1 METLYTGHIHGFPP
15 AANVSYGSLS
25 MTWGSQGGLIALGV
39 VLGSSVS
46 LVGLAFAFIT
56 YSLFSDL
63 KSLAGTALLSL
74 LASLFMSQLL
84 FVIGVGGVQD
94 TELCLSLSLALL
106 FMKLASMCWLCCC
119 CHHALVLFRSSSNL
133 NPNPEPSMGRA
144 LAHYSLLSWGFPL
157 LMLGVAAAFKYKER
171 DVKITGAQV
180 IAQIVHDLNGDSH
193 CWLMEGSAYIW
204 GFLVPA
210 VVLLFAGFY
219 LACQGGGAVKI
230 AAALQV
236 DSRAKNKLV
245 KKRGLQIGL
254 FFKILIVLS
263 TVVFLGA
270 IASIWNV
277 VELWSIYSIAQGIQG
292 LVIAMLVSCNCKI
305 LKLYSAPR
313 SQKSRRGTY
322 RSLKDGEGGRY
333 GVLSVTNPNY
343 EDIPPPPPP
352 PLVQQQQQQQAAAF
366 NAFVTVPEAEES
378 SPAHS
383 YVKMA
388 YRERHF
394 VERTDVVVP
403 SALDCAFSG
412 ELSTSLAIEEIPRSP
427 LPTSV

>member
-15 AANVSYGSLS
+15 AANVSYGTLS
-25 MTWGSQGGLIALGV
+25 TTWGSQGGLIALGV

-63 KSLAGTALLSL
+63 KSLAGTVLLSL

-119 CHHALVLFRSSSNL
+119 CHHALVLFRSSTNL

-171 DVKITGAQV
+171 DVKVTGAQV

-193 CWLMEGSAYIW
+193 CWLMEGPAYVW

-270 IASIWNV
+270 IASVWDI
-277 VELWSIYSIAQGIQG
+277 VEFWSIYSFAQGIQG
-292 LVIAMLVSCNCKI
+292 LVIAMLVSCNCKV
-305 LKLYSAPR
+305 LKLYSAPH
-313 SQKSRRGTY
+313 SQKTRRGTY

-343 EDIPPPPPP
+343 EDLPPQAPPG
-352 PLVQQQQQQQAAAF
+352 ATAF
-366 NAFVTVPEAEES
+366 NPFMAEAEDS
-378 SPAHS
+378 PSPAHS

-388 YRERHF
+388 YRERNF
-394 VERTDVVVP
+394 VDRNDCVVP
-403 SALDCAFSG
+403 SALDCAFAG
-412 ELSTSLAIEEIPRSP
+412 ELSTSLAIDEIPRSP
-427 LPTSV
+427 LPASV

>member
-25 MTWGSQGGLIALGV
+25 TTWGSQGGLIALGV

-119 CHHALVLFRSSSNL
+119 CHHALMLFRSSTNL
-133 NPNPEPSMGRA
+133 NPSPEPSMGRA

-230 AAALQV
+230 AAALQI

-343 EDIPPPPPP
+343 EDIPPM
-352 PLVQQQQQQQAAAF
+352 QHAF
-366 NAFVTVPEAEES
+366 APIPEPEES
-378 SPAHS
+378 PSPAHS

>member
-15 AANVSYGSLS
+15 PANITYGTFGTS
-25 MTWGSQGGLIALGV
+25 WGSQGGLIALGV

-119 CHHALVLFRSSSNL
+119 CHHALVLFRSNTNL

-193 CWLMEGSAYIW
+193 CWLMEGPAYVW
-204 GFLVPA
+204 GFLVPSI
-210 VVLLFAGFY
+210 VLLFAGFY

-236 DSRAKNKLV
+236 DSRIKNKLV

-254 FFKILIVLS
+254 FFKILVVLS
-263 TVVFLGA
+263 TVVVLGA
-270 IASIWNV
+270 IASMWNV
-277 VELWSIYSIAQGIQG
+277 IELWSVYSIAQGIQG
-292 LVIAMLVSCNCKI
+292 LVIAMLVSCNCKV

-313 SQKSRRGTY
+313 GQKSRRGTY

-343 EDIPPPPPP
+343 EDILGPFPPIGSGSDGCFE
-352 PLVQQQQQQQAAAF
+352 AAQS
-366 NAFVTVPEAEES
+366 NGPGIGCSPVHS
-378 SPAHS
+378 SFTR
-383 YVKMA
+383 MA
-388 YRERHF
+388 YREGNF
-394 VERTDVVVP
+394 VDRTDAVVP
-403 SALDCAFSG
+403 TPLDCAFNG
-412 ELSTSLAIEEIPRSP
+412 ELSTSLAIEEIPRNP
-427 LPTSV
+427 LPASV

>member
-15 AANVSYGSLS
+15 GANVSYGTLS
-25 MTWGSQGGLIALGV
+25 TTWGSQGGLIALGV

-63 KSLAGTALLSL
+63 KSLAGTVLLSL

-119 CHHALVLFRSSSNL
+119 CHHALVLFRSNTNL

-157 LMLGVAAAFKYKER
+157 LMLAVAAAFKYKER
-171 DVKITGAQV
+171 DVQVSGAQV

-193 CWLMEGSAYIW
+193 CWLMEGSAYVW

-210 VVLLFAGFY
+210 IVLLFAGFY
-219 LACQGGGAVKI
+219 LSCQGGGAVKI

-236 DSRAKNKLV
+236 DSRTKNKLV

-270 IASIWNV
+270 IASVWNV
-277 VELWSIYSIAQGIQG
+277 VELWSVYSIAQGTQG
-292 LVIAMLVSCNCKI
+292 LVIAMLVSCNCKV
-305 LKLYSAPR
+305 LKLYSAPH

-343 EDIPPPPPP
+343 EDTPPMTMRVQSVPQPAPPVNPFIEP
-352 PLVQQQQQQQAAAF
+352 S
-366 NAFVTVPEAEES
+366 AEDS
-378 SPAHS
+378 PSPAHS

-388 YRERHF
+388 YREGNF
-394 VERTDVVVP
+394 VERNDCVVP

>member
-1 METLYTGHIHGFPP
+1 
-15 AANVSYGSLS
+15 
-25 MTWGSQGGLIALGV
+25 
-39 VLGSSVS
+39 
-46 LVGLAFAFIT
+46 
-56 YSLFSDL
+56 
-63 KSLAGTALLSL
+63 
-74 LASLFMSQLL
+74 
-84 FVIGVGGVQD
+84 D

-119 CHHALVLFRSSSNL
+119 CHHALVLFRSNTNL

-180 IAQIVHDLNGDSH
+180 IAQIVHDLNADSH
-193 CWLMEGSAYIW
+193 CWLMEGPAYVW

-236 DSRAKNKLV
+236 DSRAKNKMV

-263 TVVFLGA
+263 TVVFVGA
-270 IASIWNV
+270 VASAWNII
-277 VELWSIYSIAQGIQG
+277 ELWSVYSIAQGIQG
-292 LVIAMLVSCNCKI
+292 LVIAMLVSCNCKV

-322 RSLKDGEGGRY
+322 HSLKDGEGGRY

-343 EDIPPPPPP
+343 EDIPPPAVYQAYSEAVPPSP
-352 PLVQQQQQQQAAAF
+352 KLMLVDESDDS
-366 NAFVTVPEAEES
+366 FVR
-378 SPAHS
+378 
-383 YVKMA
+383 MA
-388 YRERHF
+388 YCERNF
-394 VERTDVVVP
+394 VERCDAVVP

-412 ELSTSLAIEEIPRSP
+412 ELSTSLAIDEIPRSP
-427 LPTSV
+427 LPASV